1 MKCYRIVGLSVACML
16 LFAAAS
22 VAAPPVG
29 PEDVIGSKDGK
40 SLYVVLL
47 DASQLAE
54 IDIASGKITRTLD
67 MPAEPTGLAI
77 SPDGGTL
84 YVVCQ
89 APKSSIC
96 EIDLKTWKITATMTA
111 GHYSLGPSVSPD
123 GKTLYVCNRFDD
135 DISVIDL
142 ATRKET
148 RRIAVPREPHGT
160 AITPDGRTL
169 CVCNHL
175 TIDPADSY
183 DVATLVT
190 LIDTESFEVTNIRL
204 PNGAADMRGICV
216 SADGKYCY
224 GTHILARYQMPTTQ
238 LERGWMNTN
247 AVSIIDIAAKKHV
260 NSVLL
265 DDVDLGA
272 ANPWAVACSEDGKY
286 LCVSHAGTHEVS
298 LIEFQKMHEKLA
310 SLPEKTDD
318 GTMMSDAYSTGT
330 TADVPNDLAF
340 LVGMRRRIKLEGN
353 GPHGMA
359 IVGDKL
365 YVAEYFSDTIAAVE
379 LKPTPSRPVTTIV
392 LNDELDISQQRT
404 GRMLFNNAE
413 LCFQQWQSCAS
424 CHPDARV
431 DALNWDLMNDGLGN
445 PKNVKSM
452 LLAHRTPPAMISG
465 VRAEAEM
472 AVRAGITHIQF
483 AVRPEEDAV
492 AIDEYLKSM
501 QPVPSPRLVDGKLS
515 EAAVRGQQIFE
526 DTGCVRCHPAP
537 LYTDKLMHDV
547 GSRTQFDRRDTFDT
561 PTLVEVWRTAPYMHD
576 GQYVTMEDLLTEGRH
591 GQKDKGG
598 KVDLTDQQIADLVEY
613 VKSL

>member
-1 MKCYRIVGLSVACML
+1 MKCIPILGPVCLAAILFTTVAI
-16 LFAAAS
+16 AS
-22 VAAPPVG
+22 PPMG

-40 SLYVVLL
+40 SLYVALL
-47 DASQLAE
+47 DAKQ
-54 IDIASGKITRTLD
+54 IARIELSSGKVVQTLE

-77 SPDGGTL
+77 SPDGATL
-84 YVVCQ
+84 YVTCQ
-89 APKSSIC
+89 APKSPVC
-96 EIDLKTWKITATMTA
+96 LVDLKTWKIGATLTA
-111 GHYSLGPSVSPD
+111 GHYALGPSVSPD

-135 DISVIDL
+135 DISVFDL
-142 ATRKET
+142 TTQKET
-148 RRIAVPREPHGT
+148 GRIAVPREPHDS
-160 AITPDGRTL
+160 AITPDGKTL

-183 DVATLVT
+183 DVATLIS
-190 LIDTESFEVTNIRL
+190 LIDTETLNVVNIRL

-247 AVSIIDIAAKKHV
+247 AISIIDIAAKKHL

-272 ANPWAVACSEDGKY
+272 ANPWAVECSDDGKY

-298 LIEFQKMHEKLA
+298 VIDSEKMHEKLA
-310 SLPEKTDD
+310 SLPEKSEE
-318 GTMMSDAYSTGT
+318 GTYGGAYSTGT

-340 LVGMRRRIKLEGN
+340 LVGMRRRIKLDGN

-379 LKPTPSRPVTTIV
+379 LQLKPSQPVTTIV
-392 LNDELDISQQRT
+392 LNENLEMSQQRL
-404 GRMLFNNAE
+404 GQMLFNNAE

-452 LLAHRTPPAMISG
+452 LLAHQTPPAMISG
-465 VRAEAEM
+465 VRAAAEI

-492 AIDEYLKSM
+492 AIDDYLKSM
-501 QPVPSPRLVDGKLS
+501 QPVPSPHLVDGKLS
-515 EAAVRGQQIFE
+515 EAAQRGKQIFE
-526 DTGCVRCHPAP
+526 DTGCVRCHPSP
-537 LYTDKLMHDV
+537 LYTDKMMHDV
-547 GSRTQFDRRDTFDT
+547 GSRSQFDRRDTFDT
-561 PTLVEVWRTAPYMHD
+561 PTLIEVWRTSPYMHD
-576 GQYVTMEDLLTEGRH
+576 GQYVKMEDLFREGRH
-591 GQKDKGG
+591 GQKGKGG
-598 KVDLTDQQIADLVEY
+598 KVDLDDQQIADLVEY